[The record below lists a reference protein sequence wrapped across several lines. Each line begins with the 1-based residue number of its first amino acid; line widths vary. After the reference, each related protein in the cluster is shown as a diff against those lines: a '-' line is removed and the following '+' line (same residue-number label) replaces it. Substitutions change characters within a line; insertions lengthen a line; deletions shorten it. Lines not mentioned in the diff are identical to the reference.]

1 MSQATSPGPS
11 QSLGKALGSERIFL
25 IRCLVGILSAG
36 IAVSATDLAICRYR
50 TPNSCDPQTTAVAAA
65 VAAAAGWIGGILT
78 KSPA

>member
-11 QSLGKALGSERIFL
+11 QSSEKALGGERIFL

>member
-1 MSQATSPGPS
+1 MNQGTSQEPTPSPMETSDG
-11 QSLGKALGSERIFL
+11 ERIFL